1 MKLKAEKIQRLATR
15 WILRVKPGEV
25 SYKERLQ
32 QLDMLPLV
40 YDREIKDPVFFF
52 KAVNGY
58 IDMNISNFVHFVSHG
73 RTRRALSNKYLE
85 TPLCKTYTY
94 SSSYF
99 NRITKLW
106 NSTCT
111 LTEPS
116 SFTSPSSFRM
126 YLKRTYKHILETVFD
141 SDMTCTWSLYRDCGC
156 HNNNCMLNTL
166 ITTN

>member
-58 IDMNISNFVHFVSHG
+58 IDMNISNFVHFVNHG

-94 SSSYF
+94 TF
-99 NRITKLW
+99 I
-106 NSTCT
+106 
-111 LTEPS
+111 
-116 SFTSPSSFRM
+116 
-126 YLKRTYKHILETVFD
+126 VF
-141 SDMTCTWSLYRDCGC
+141 
-156 HNNNCMLNTL
+156 
-166 ITTN
+166 